1 MEQMNELSLRGFTA
15 ALSEKTSVPGGGGAS
30 ALAAA
35 LGAALGGMVCAYTVG
50 SPKYAAVDGDV
61 RRILAACETLREQAL
76 ACIDADAEAFAPLA
90 QAYRIPKDDPSRA
103 ETLERCLH
111 AAAQPPME
119 VLRLCCRAIGLHA
132 QLLEK
137 GSAMLLSDVGTGT
150 ALCRGALCGAAL
162 NVRVNTRLM
171 TDRAFADAINAEVD
185 ECMAHYGQLA
195 ELICEQVAE
204 RLR

>member
-1 MEQMNELSLRGFTA
+1 MEQMNELSLGAFTA
-15 ALSEKTSVPGGGGAS
+15 ALSEKVSVPGGGGAS

-35 LGAALGGMVCAYTVG
+35 LGAALGGMVCAYTVD
-50 SPKYAAVDGDV
+50 SKKYAAVSEEV
-61 RRILAACETLREQAL
+61 RGILSACEALREQAL
-76 ACIDADAEAFAPLA
+76 ACIDADAEAFAPLSR
-90 QAYRIPKDDPSRA
+90 AYAIPKGDPTRN

-132 QLLEK
+132 RLLEK
-137 GSAMLLSDVGTGT
+137 GNTMLLSDVGTGV

-171 TDRAFADAINAEVD
+171 TDRAYADALNAEVD
-185 ECMAHYGQLA
+185 ECMAHYGRLA
-195 ELICEQVAE
+195 ELIFEQVGE

>member
-1 MEQMNELSLRGFTA
+1 MEQMNEQSLRAFTA
-15 ALSEKTSVPGGGGAS
+15 ALSEKVSVPGGGGAS

-35 LGAALGGMVCAYTVG
+35 LGAALGGMVCSYTVD
-50 SPKYAAVDGDV
+50 SKKYAAVSGDV
-61 RRILAACETLREQAL
+61 RRILAACEALREQAL
-76 ACIDADAEAFAPLA
+76 ACIDADAEAFAPLS
-90 QAYRIPKDDPSRA
+90 QAYAIPKDDPTRA

-137 GSAMLLSDVGTGT
+137 GNTMLLSDVGTGA

-171 TDRAFADAINAEVD
+171 TDRAYADALNAEVD

-195 ELICEQVAE
+195 ELICDQVGE